1 MDTATIHRVVR
12 ADWRKG
18 RPTRGPTV
26 KERRLLQVVHEL
38 GVAFSQEK
46 TIVPGVLGA
55 RAVRDRPRAHISAI
69 KVDARLAQSTDDV
82 RRESIAVIAR
92 REAGHPRTLS
102 LAAFWVCP

>member
-1 MDTATIHRVVR
+1 MDTATIHRIVR

-55 RAVRDRPRAHISAI
+55 RAVRDRPRAVLPSSS
-69 KVDARLAQSTDDV
+69 VV
-82 RRESIAVIAR
+82 
-92 REAGHPRTLS
+92 TLRP
-102 LAAFWVCP
+102 ACT